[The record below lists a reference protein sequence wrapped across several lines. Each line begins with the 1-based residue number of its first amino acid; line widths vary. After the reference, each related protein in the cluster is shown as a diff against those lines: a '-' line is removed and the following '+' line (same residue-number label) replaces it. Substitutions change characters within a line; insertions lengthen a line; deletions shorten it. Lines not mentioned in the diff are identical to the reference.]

1 MTRGTLLVA
10 LFSRD
15 RIMRRGH
22 CVEWPPPAGQTRV
35 TLAHLKKSAEQSVL
49 KLVMIQ
55 PRSMNFSG
63 SGGLENSGDRFRP
76 V

>member
-22 CVEWPPPAGQTRV
+22 CVEWPPRAGQTRV
-35 TLAHLKKSAEQSVL
+35 TPAHSIKSAEQTVL
-49 KLVMIQ
+49 ELVMI
-55 PRSMNFSG
+55 PPWSMNFWG
-63 SGGLENSGDRFRP
+63 WGG
-76 V
+76 